1 MVSPRQSSASQGELN
16 FSSKVDAAPVAS
28 QEDVER
34 LVGIL
39 RSHGQLTAAEICEK
53 IGLQPTET
61 NKRKIRA
68 AAEAGR
74 PGIVSFP
81 NSPGYKLAAD
91 CTDAEKLACLAAW
104 AHQREMFTRIEAL
117 YSRHFHSLGLKP

>member
-1 MVSPRQSSASQGELN
+1 MVARTQTNQGELD
-16 FSSKVDAAPVAS
+16 FSAKTEVAPVAS
-28 QEDVER
+28 IDDAER
-34 LVGIL
+34 LVGVL
-39 RSHGQLTAAEICEK
+39 REHGQLTAAEICEK
-53 IGLQPTET
+53 LGMSPSET

-81 NSPGYKLAAD
+81 NSPGYTLSAT

-104 AHQREMFTRIEAL
+104 AEFREKITRTEVL
-117 YSRHFHSLGLKP
+117 YRTHFHSLGLKP